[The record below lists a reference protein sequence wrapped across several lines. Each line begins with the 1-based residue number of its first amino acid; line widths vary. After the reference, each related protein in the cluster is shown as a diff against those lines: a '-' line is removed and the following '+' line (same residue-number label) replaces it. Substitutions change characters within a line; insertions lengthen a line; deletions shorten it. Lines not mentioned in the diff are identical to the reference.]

1 MAKESNIRETVQS
14 LFEGMDSL
22 ISAKTVVGEAMK
34 LGDTTI
40 IPLMDV
46 SFGIG
51 AGAFGGERKNNDGGG
66 IGGKLSPCALLIISN
81 GSTKLVNVKN
91 QTNLNKILDM
101 VPDIVNRFGK
111 RSDSG
116 EAEDIDVKE
125 EDAVTIE

>member
-66 IGGKLSPCALLIISN
+66 IGGKLSPCALLIITN

-111 RSDSG
+111 GSDCE
-116 EAEDIDVKE
+116 EAEDVKE

>member
-1 MAKESNIRETVQS
+1 MAKESNIRETVSS
-14 LFEGMDSL
+14 LFQGLDSL
-22 ISAKTVVGEAMK
+22 VSAKTVVGDAIK

-66 IGGKLSPCALLIISN
+66 LGGKMTPCALLVISN

-91 QTNLNKILDM
+91 QGSLNKILDM
-101 VPDIVNRFGK
+101 VPDLVNKFGGSK
-111 RSDSG
+111 DS
-116 EAEDIDVKE
+116 EDD
-125 EDAVTIE
+125 DTVTIEE

>member
-66 IGGKLSPCALLIISN
+66 IGGKLSPCALLIITN

-111 RSDSG
+111 GSDSE
-116 EAEDIDVKE
+116 EAEDVKE